1 MKNKLSLLLL
11 LLGLV
16 SISTIA
22 QTVDFNNYAPI
33 QSSGTLP
40 DEFRTNSYA
49 KYKEK
54 EAVIAKAKTK
64 IEREAKDQY
73 YLENAF
79 ALDNILKDGKVLFN
93 DTISA
98 YLTAVM
104 DKILENR
111 ETKKNVRVYCI
122 KSAVVNAYTTG
133 EGFVFVTTGLLA
145 CVRNEAQLAF
155 ILSHEYMHYVY
166 KHSIKGYIETKK
178 VLKGK
183 GEYQNLDYDKKYLA
197 RKAFSRE
204 QESEADLK
212 GFELYAKSDYSYED
226 VDSSFQVLKYSYL
239 PFGSV
244 PFKRSFIESNTF
256 KTPDDFWLTTYADL
270 DAKAYEAAVNGK
282 VEDKSDSEADS
293 DDNSSED
300 DDETSTHPSI
310 DKRLD
315 ALHER
320 MDEETKTTKKHFLV
334 SEDAFYF
341 IQKISRFELVRMNLL
356 TQNYERALYNA
367 YNLLQTDPQSKYLKK
382 CVVKALY
389 GISIYANSGNMSKV
403 HVKQK
408 FAQGPWEQ
416 VPALVNKL
424 GGAGVSVWA
433 VNYIWQVRKEY
444 PNDKELKII
453 CDDVLKSLLKTYSKR
468 KKDFVTS
475 YSDTAGLTTRNKKLK
490 PYIRLGFLDLVTND
504 AEFKT
509 YYDGI
514 YNKIIEAKKQKESSE
529 NDEQEEVAAV
539 ETKSSKTSKKKA
551 TVTEKEEE
559 NEDDDETKKNNA
571 AIEIQWNDKLTK
583 GNSEYIKDG
592 KVVILTPHYYQSEGE
607 DGSQTILY
615 PESERGNERLV
626 GLLAD
631 VLDKSIPNYEI
642 ISRPTAEE
650 VQQLNDISLLSDWV
664 DERLDHGKLKL
675 ISVDYERI
683 QAYATKKGCDNLVSL
698 SVSSVVEKKD
708 LGSKISAVMYSVM
721 LFPLAPIFLY
731 KGFSP
736 AHYTNIYAVTFNFK
750 KDRLVDASRQLSSV
764 RSSNFELKSHLY
776 AYFLNLKKI

>member
-1 MKNKLSLLLL
+1 MRNKLSLLWL
-11 LLGLV
+11 LLGLA
-16 SISTIA
+16 SISASA
-22 QTVDFNNYAPI
+22 QTVDFNNYTPI
-33 QSSGTLP
+33 QSTGTLP
-40 DEFRTNSYA
+40 DEFRTNSYT

-54 EAVIAKAKTK
+54 QESIAKAKTK

-111 ETKKNVRVYCI
+111 EKKKNVRVYCI
-122 KSAVVNAYTTG
+122 KSTVVNAYTTG
-133 EGFVFVTTGLLA
+133 EGFIFVTTGLLA
-145 CVRNEAQLAF
+145 VVRNEAQLAF

-183 GEYQNLDYDKKYLA
+183 GDYQNLDYDKRYLA

-212 GFELYAKSDYSYED
+212 GFDLYSKSDYSYDD

-239 PFGSV
+239 PFGNV
-244 PFKRSFIESNTF
+244 PFKRSFLETKTF
-256 KTPDDFWLTTYADL
+256 RTPDEFWLTTYANL

-282 VEDKSDSEADS
+282 VEDKSDSDSES
-293 DDNSSED
+293 DDNSSDEED
-300 DDETSTHPSI
+300 ENSTHPSI

-320 MDEETKTTKKHFLV
+320 MEEETKTSRKHYLV
-334 SEDAFYF
+334 SEEAFHF
-341 IQKISRFELVRMNLL
+341 IQKISRFEIVRMNLL

-367 YNLLQTDPQSKYLKK
+367 YNLLQEDPQSKYLKK

-389 GISIYANSGNMSKV
+389 GIAMYANSGNMSKI

-408 FAQGPWEQ
+408 YAQGPWEQ
-416 VPALVNKL
+416 VPVLVSKL

-433 VNYIWQVRKEY
+433 VNYIWQLKKEY
-444 PNDKELKII
+444 PDDKEIKII

-475 YSDTAGLTTRNKKLK
+475 YADTAGLTTRNKKLK
-490 PYIRLGFLDLVTND
+490 PYIRLGLLDLVTND
-504 AEFKT
+504 TEFKD

-514 YNKIIEAKKQKESSE
+514 YKKIVEAKKQKESSE
-529 NDEQEEVAAV
+529 NDDQEEV
-539 ETKSSKTSKKKA
+539 TKSESKSTKTSKKKE
-551 TVTEKEEE
+551 VVSDNEDENEEE
-559 NEDDDETKKNNA
+559 EDSKKNSS

-583 GNSEYIKDG
+583 GNSEYINDG

-607 DGSQTILY
+607 EGSQTLLY
-615 PESERGNERLV
+615 PESEKGNERLI

-642 ISRPTAEE
+642 ITKPTTEE
-650 VQQLNDISLLSDWV
+650 VQQLNDISLLNDWV
-664 DERLDHGKLKL
+664 DERMDHGKLKM

-683 QAYATKKGCDNLVSL
+683 QEYAKKKGAENLVSL
-698 SVSSVVEKKD
+698 SVSSVTESKD
-708 LGSKISAVMYSVM
+708 AGSKVAAIMYSVM
-721 LFPLAPIFLY
+721 LFPLAPIFIY
-731 KGFSP
+731 QGFSP
-736 AHYTNIYAVTFNFK
+736 SHYTNIYAITFNFK
-750 KDRLVDASRQLSSV
+750 KDRLVDATRQLSKV
-764 RSSNFELKSHLY
+764 RTSNFELKSHLY